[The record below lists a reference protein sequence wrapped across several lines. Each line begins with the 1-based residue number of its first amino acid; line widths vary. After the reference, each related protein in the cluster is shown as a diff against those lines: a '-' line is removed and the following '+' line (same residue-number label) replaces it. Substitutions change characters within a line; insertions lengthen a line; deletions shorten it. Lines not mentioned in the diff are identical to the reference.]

1 MSTHYT
7 RPDAGDA
14 RAPFPI
20 VSHDVT
26 RYRSAAEI
34 CAAINA
40 AAADAPEFSDAC
52 YAPGAADWHG
62 PTRGASF
69 AHFLYCID
77 GARGSYSVSNTRENL
92 LTLARKVNTIRAA
105 FDGKPRRAPAA
116 KRAPT
121 SAPHVAARALLT
133 DENARDAIQL
143 AENSGAV
150 FFGAAAVGA
159 PGVPYMGCET
169 VELFGHS
176 FTIGRAIKTGRFLVL
191 HTSTALSVS
200 GSAHRDGFKTH
211 SAAVDWIETES
222 ACDAWR
228 EKFLTALHG
237 RSAFD
242 QTAARARYFE
252 DETAPVD
259 TIEPAPVESD
269 PAETAPDAPIEQP
282 APVEAWPPLQ
292 PMMRPAERIARLP
305 LFARLAIE
313 RIDADSDLRTG
324 AKLDELLRAYAA
336 QYRETCDDYTRQ
348 SAHAI
353 ASRRFWNFRPD
364 DAPIAPAAIVPAA
377 DPAPVC
383 EPVES
388 PALQATRAHQWMTH
402 AARRVYWVHCETAR
416 FSRELGPLPFGSMFR
431 RPRSPGFM
439 PDFLAPEI
447 RAHRAAVAAAVRA
460 DRAAKRAPADAPRAD
475 AAPVDTGAAPGGWMR
490 PAAGM
495 LSESEA
501 RAWPSAEPVES
512 APTPGYAF
520 PADAL
525 PATHSDAAEPAPADR
540 MAAAKFARQSAILE
554 KLIRC
559 DGQVMTRRAFL
570 HSKIRDGLR
579 LTVEQHDRIA
589 PMSRMRF
596 FRAGNEQQRE
606 HEAKI
611 KAAGKK
617 DVFFIGGFEIT
628 KTEFDYAAEI
638 LASMAPA
645 ADPAPVPGD
654 SDPVPVNSAAPVD
667 PDEQQT
673 GETVETWFER
683 IRRESAEKRARI
695 AELADT
701 VAAGSGS
708 IGFMHPSDPARY
720 GIAGPDM
727 SGRGAFRFTYFDA
740 AGPIG
745 DAIRPSLADAIA
757 AGIEYGFTVDAAPL
771 EWPENPEPDAAP
783 VPVPVNSADVDA
795 VEIARLVA
803 KFRQF
808 ADERRRTGDTL
819 AAAIRVESAEA
830 RYRADSLTAP
840 NAFRDAPGAGHEA
853 AKAHDSRRAA
863 EYRAAA
869 VRLDAIAAETEAAA
883 VTGFPVERPDRVSTT
898 AAVDMRGPVYRAHVK
913 TAAKARELEGLPAFR
928 PGAYTVNADLAGGP
942 FESFRLLRQY
952 RAPAGNELRRRT
964 AAAVRADRAAKRA
977 PADAPRADAAPVDTG
992 AAPGGWMRPAAGMLS
1007 ESEARAWPS
1016 AEPVESAPTP
1026 GYAFPADALPA
1037 THSDAAEPAPADRMA
1052 AAKFARQS
1060 AILEKLIRCDGQVMT
1075 RRAFLH
1081 SKIRDGLRLTVEQH
1095 DRIAPMSRMRFF
1107 RAGNEQ
1113 QREHEAKIKAAGK
1126 KDVFFIGGFE
1136 ITKTEFDYAAE
1147 ILASMAPAAD
1157 PAPVPGDSDPVPV
1170 NSAAPVDPD
1179 EQQTGE
1185 TVETWFER
1193 IRRESAEKRARIAEL
1208 ADTVAAGSG
1217 SIGFMHPSDPARYGI
1232 AGPDMSGRGAF
1243 RFTYFDAAGP
1253 IGDAIRPS
1261 LADAIAAGVEYGF
1274 TVDAAPLEWPEN
1286 PEPDAAPAPVPAP
1299 VPVPVPG
1306 KFETFASLSDV
1317 DLRRYIEGCHIAR
1330 QFGIDFEHAA
1340 QELNDRKE
1348 RGTWSNPGAPVA
1360 THTAPHPVPADT
1372 APDDDTTPAPLDG
1385 LDVIETADAETL
1397 AEFDRLSR
1405 APGVAPPATDA
1416 RPIPSGPVLRIPA
1429 GDLRARIP
1437 ARFAPAYLLTA

>member
-7 RPDAGDA
+7 RPDAGAA

-20 VSHDVT
+20 VSRDVT

-133 DENARDAIQL
+133 DGNARDAIQL

-150 FFGAAAVGA
+150 FFGAAAIGA

-169 VELFGHS
+169 VEFFGHS

-211 SAAVDWIETES
+211 SAALDWIETES

-228 EKFLTALHG
+228 DKSATALHG

-242 QTAARARYFE
+242 QTAARARYFD

-259 TIEPAPVESD
+259 TIEPAP
-269 PAETAPDAPIEQP
+269 AETAPDPAPIE
-282 APVEAWPPLQ
+282 
-292 PMMRPAERIARLP
+292 
-305 LFARLAIE
+305 
-313 RIDADSDLRTG
+313 
-324 AKLDELLRAYAA
+324 
-336 QYRETCDDYTRQ
+336 
-348 SAHAI
+348 
-353 ASRRFWNFRPD
+353 
-364 DAPIAPAAIVPAA
+364 PAAIVPAA

-460 DRAAKRAPADAPRAD
+460 DRAAKRAPADTPRAD
-475 AAPVDTGAAPGGWMR
+475 PAPVDTGAAEPAPGAWMR
-490 PAAGM
+490 PGSGM
-495 LSESEA
+495 LSEAEA

-525 PATHSDAAEPAPADR
+525 PATHSETIEPAPTDR
-540 MAAAKFARQSAILE
+540 MAAATFARQSAILE

-559 DGQVMTRRAFL
+559 DGQTMTRRAFVQL
-570 HSKIRDGLR
+570 KIREGLR
-579 LTVEQHDRIA
+579 LTIEQQNKVAPLSRMATFRASNEEQRAHDRRIL
-589 PMSRMRF
+589 
-596 FRAGNEQQRE
+596 
-606 HEAKI
+606 
-611 KAAGKK
+611 AAGKK

-628 KTEFDYAAEI
+628 KTEFDYASEI
-638 LASMAPA
+638 LAGMAPA

-654 SDPVPVNSAAPVD
+654 SEPVPGKSDLHARIIDSTRRRILANPSGTAAGFDCERERLERAIANCGDDMPGVMSANTRALETLRAEFCTDPAPVNSAAPVD
-667 PDEQQT
+667 PDEAQP
-673 GETVETWFER
+673 GETGGAWFER

-695 AELADT
+695 EALADT

-708 IGFMHPSDPARY
+708 IGFTHPRDPERF

-727 SGRGAFRFTYFDA
+727 SGRGAFRFSCFDA
-740 AGPIG
+740 AGAIS
-745 DAIRPSLADAIA
+745 DAIRETMADAIA
-757 AGIEYGFTVDAAPL
+757 AGIEYGYGVDAAPL
-771 EWPENPEPDAAP
+771 EWPDN
-783 VPVPVNSADVDA
+783 
-795 VEIARLVA
+795 
-803 KFRQF
+803 
-808 ADERRRTGDTL
+808 
-819 AAAIRVESAEA
+819 
-830 RYRADSLTAP
+830 
-840 NAFRDAPGAGHEA
+840 
-853 AKAHDSRRAA
+853 
-863 EYRAAA
+863 
-869 VRLDAIAAETEAAA
+869 
-883 VTGFPVERPDRVSTT
+883 
-898 AAVDMRGPVYRAHVK
+898 
-913 TAAKARELEGLPAFR
+913 
-928 PGAYTVNADLAGGP
+928 
-942 FESFRLLRQY
+942 
-952 RAPAGNELRRRT
+952 
-964 AAAVRADRAAKRA
+964 
-977 PADAPRADAAPVDTG
+977 
-992 AAPGGWMRPAAGMLS
+992 
-1007 ESEARAWPS
+1007 
-1016 AEPVESAPTP
+1016 
-1026 GYAFPADALPA
+1026 
-1037 THSDAAEPAPADRMA
+1037 
-1052 AAKFARQS
+1052 
-1060 AILEKLIRCDGQVMT
+1060 
-1075 RRAFLH
+1075 
-1081 SKIRDGLRLTVEQH
+1081 
-1095 DRIAPMSRMRFF
+1095 
-1107 RAGNEQ
+1107 
-1113 QREHEAKIKAAGK
+1113 
-1126 KDVFFIGGFE
+1126 
-1136 ITKTEFDYAAE
+1136 
-1147 ILASMAPAAD
+1147 
-1157 PAPVPGDSDPVPV
+1157 PAPVPGDT
-1170 NSAAPVDPD
+1170 
-1179 EQQTGE
+1179 Q
-1185 TVETWFER
+1185 
-1193 IRRESAEKRARIAEL
+1193 
-1208 ADTVAAGSG
+1208 
-1217 SIGFMHPSDPARYGI
+1217 PA
-1232 AGPDMSGRGAF
+1232 
-1243 RFTYFDAAGP
+1243 
-1253 IGDAIRPS
+1253 
-1261 LADAIAAGVEYGF
+1261 
-1274 TVDAAPLEWPEN
+1274 
-1286 PEPDAAPAPVPAP
+1286 
-1299 VPVPVPG
+1299 
-1306 KFETFASLSDV
+1306 
-1317 DLRRYIEGCHIAR
+1317 
-1330 QFGIDFEHAA
+1330 
-1340 QELNDRKE
+1340 
-1348 RGTWSNPGAPVA
+1348 
-1360 THTAPHPVPADT
+1360 PVPADT

-1385 LDVIETADAETL
+1385 LDVIETADADTL

-1405 APGVAPPATDA
+1405 APGVSQPASDA

>member
-7 RPDAGDA
+7 RPDAGAA

-20 VSHDVT
+20 VSRDVT

-69 AHFLYCID
+69 AHFLYLID

-133 DENARDAIQL
+133 DGNARDAIQL

-150 FFGAAAVGA
+150 FFGAAAIGA

-169 VELFGHS
+169 VEFFGQS

-292 PMMRPAERIARLP
+292 PMMRPADHIARLP

-388 PALQATRAHQWMTH
+388 IQTAPDDIAQPEPAAVESAPDAPMDPAAVDRAPDPAPAARALPLLPVLVSNALERIESGESLLSAAAWEWASANHYTRAFVDDWLIDQNHSVRH
-402 AARRVYWVHCETAR
+402 LIGSPEAR
-416 FSRELGPLPFGSMFR
+416 F
-431 RPRSPGFM
+431 
-439 PDFLAPEI
+439 
-447 RAHRAAVAAAVRA
+447 RALVDMVHSDADPAAVYGW
-460 DRAAKRAPADAPRAD
+460 KRAPVDTAPAAPEPAAAPVDPAPRAD

-520 PADAL
+520 PAEAL
-525 PATHSDAAEPAPADR
+525 PATHSDAA
-540 MAAAKFARQSAILE
+540 
-554 KLIRC
+554 
-559 DGQVMTRRAFL
+559 
-570 HSKIRDGLR
+570 
-579 LTVEQHDRIA
+579 
-589 PMSRMRF
+589 
-596 FRAGNEQQRE
+596 
-606 HEAKI
+606 
-611 KAAGKK
+611 
-617 DVFFIGGFEIT
+617 
-628 KTEFDYAAEI
+628 
-638 LASMAPA
+638 
-645 ADPAPVPGD
+645 
-654 SDPVPVNSAAPVD
+654 PVD
-667 PDEQQT
+667 VDTMRAQLCA
-673 GETVETWFER
+673 VE
-683 IRRESAEKRARI
+683 
-695 AELADT
+695 
-701 VAAGSGS
+701 
-708 IGFMHPSDPARY
+708 
-720 GIAGPDM
+720 
-727 SGRGAFRFTYFDA
+727 
-740 AGPIG
+740 
-745 DAIRPSLADAIA
+745 DAI
-757 AGIEYGFTVDAAPL
+757 
-771 EWPENPEPDAAP
+771 
-783 VPVPVNSADVDA
+783 
-795 VEIARLVA
+795 
-803 KFRQF
+803 
-808 ADERRRTGDTL
+808 L
-819 AAAIRVESAEA
+819 AAAPRKFSNGQYGGDI
-830 RYRADSLTAP
+830 
-840 NAFRDAPGAGHEA
+840 
-853 AKAHDSRRAA
+853 
-863 EYRAAA
+863 
-869 VRLDAIAAETEAAA
+869 EAAA
-883 VTGFPVERPDRVSTT
+883 RSRSVP
-898 AAVDMRGPVYRAHVK
+898 A
-913 TAAKARELEGLPAFR
+913 ELK
-928 PGAYTVNADLAGGP
+928 
-942 FESFRLLRQY
+942 
-952 RAPAGNELRRRT
+952 RRRKT
-964 AAAVRADRAAKRA
+964 LRAMISAARDAAA
-977 PADAPRADAAPVDTG
+977 DA
-992 AAPGGWMRPAAGMLS
+992 
-1007 ESEARAWPS
+1007 
-1016 AEPVESAPTP
+1016 
-1026 GYAFPADALPA
+1026 
-1037 THSDAAEPAPADRMA
+1037 
-1052 AAKFARQS
+1052 
-1060 AILEKLIRCDGQVMT
+1060 
-1075 RRAFLH
+1075 
-1081 SKIRDGLRLTVEQH
+1081 
-1095 DRIAPMSRMRFF
+1095 
-1107 RAGNEQ
+1107 
-1113 QREHEAKIKAAGK
+1113 
-1126 KDVFFIGGFE
+1126 
-1136 ITKTEFDYAAE
+1136 
-1147 ILASMAPAAD
+1147 
-1157 PAPVPGDSDPVPV
+1157 
-1170 NSAAPVDPD
+1170 
-1179 EQQTGE
+1179 
-1185 TVETWFER
+1185 
-1193 IRRESAEKRARIAEL
+1193 
-1208 ADTVAAGSG
+1208 
-1217 SIGFMHPSDPARYGI
+1217 
-1232 AGPDMSGRGAF
+1232 
-1243 RFTYFDAAGP
+1243 
-1253 IGDAIRPS
+1253 
-1261 LADAIAAGVEYGF
+1261 
-1274 TVDAAPLEWPEN
+1274 
-1286 PEPDAAPAPVPAP
+1286 AP

-1306 KFETFASLSDV
+1306 KFETFSGMSDL

-1360 THTAPHPVPADT
+1360 THSAPHPVPADT

-1405 APGVAPPATDA
+1405 APGVSQPATDA